1 MITVLAL
8 ALLPGLKITDIK
20 VGTGPAAKNG
30 DVLTMLYRGTLK
42 DGKSFDGNIPDKG
55 KKATKPP
62 YAFKLGAGTVIQ
74 GWEKGLV
81 GMKVGGKRRLAIPAA
96 MGYGKNKM
104 GDIPA
109 NSDLYFD
116 VELLRI
122 DNDATAKKL
131 VVKEVKGGSGQA
143 CKKGDTI
150 SVLYKGM
157 FLNGFVFDSN
167 QGKAPYD
174 LQLGSG
180 MVIKGFDQGLT
191 GMKKG
196 GKRLVT
202 IPYELAYRVTGRPP
216 VIPPYST
223 LVFELELAGIKK

>member
-8 ALLPGLKITDIK
+8 ALLPGLKVTDIK
-20 VGTGPAAKNG
+20 IGTGPAAKNG

-42 DGKSFDGNIPDKG
+42 DGKPFDGNIPDKG
-55 KKATKPP
+55 KKPSKPP
-62 YAFKLGAGTVIQ
+62 YAFKLGAGRVIQ

-96 MGYGKNKM
+96 MGYGKEKM

-131 VVKEVKGGSGQA
+131 VIKEVKGGSGPA

-180 MVIKGFDQGLT
+180 MVIKGFDQGLN